1 MQFNTHPAM
10 QYGSASLFSALV
22 GWTTEA
28 LPILAVCAYIIAII
42 SGLVGLVKAFKRKKD
57 EE

>member
-1 MQFNTHPAM
+1 M